1 MESLIRKR
9 ALPLA
14 LSAMLIIAAG
24 ADVLAQGRQT
34 GILRGTALDST
45 GLVLPGVTVT
55 VSSKSL
61 QGTRT
66 TWTGVTGNY
75 EIQGL
80 PPGTYTARFQLTG
93 FADVENAVLVALG
106 ATSEVS
112 VSMQPA
118 FQEAALVVEVVPPEL
133 ASTEGSANI
142 TKETVDA
149 LPIGRDVASIAELA
163 PGVTSNAPND
173 GQLTISGA
181 FGYDNVFLVDGVD
194 VNDNIFGTA
203 HDLFIEDSI
212 EETQVLTSGISAEY
226 GRFSGGVVN
235 AITKSGGNDF
245 SGSFRINL
253 YKPDWTAR
261 TPFER
266 ENEQERSGDLSDNT
280 TYETTVGGPILTDR
294 LWFYYSNRAERVGED
309 QTFNQT
315 GIGHERTTKNDR
327 NQIKLTGTL
336 SPGHTLQGN
345 YMRNSTAQQRPSFGF
360 SIDPATVINRTTPND
375 LWVATYRGATTNHLF
390 TEFQVSQKR
399 LGFRNNGGILTDIR
413 ESPFLTLTQQFA
425 HYNAPYFDAGDPQ
438 DRDNR
443 QFTGSATYFL
453 DTHNIGSH
461 SVKAGFEHF
470 RSTLRGGG
478 SQSATG
484 YVFDADYGVGAGG
497 EPLLDADG
505 RLIPVFQPFATLL
518 EDWRPVRGATLNIDT
533 LSFYVNDSWA
543 LGQHFTFNLG
553 LRSEKVTSEAT
564 NSPNGLDSNRVVP
577 RLAAAVDPVGDG
589 RYTIQ
594 ATYGHYA
601 GRHSEAQFNQNT
613 SVARPDL
620 LLGVYT
626 GPAGQGRDF
635 APGFDPDN
643 YMTVFG
649 LFPNQNVFFDD
660 GVSSPL
666 TKEFTLSG
674 GSTLGGRGHTR
685 VTYMHRRT
693 SDVVEDFFTLDGG
706 ATTIT
711 GPDGQEFGRFENQIF
726 MNTNALYRSYDAM
739 MFEGQYRIFDNFILD
754 ASWTVQVNNEG
765 NFEGESPN
773 RPAISSPAFDYPE
786 VTPATRYYPVGRLDE
801 FQRHKTRVWGIY
813 NLPVGSSTLDIGG
826 IWRYNSGRAYSL
838 AATGQGLSDT
848 QTGIID
854 SLGYSGSPDSR
865 TLFFA
870 DGRGSETF
878 EGYGLFDLS
887 FQYSIPVWGSLR
899 PWFKAEIYNVFNNDK
914 QISWNT
920 SVVPDPD
927 SPLDDLGQPTGY
939 IEGPRFGEAT
949 SSNDYPQFLPG
960 VSGLRTVRFAFGFR
974 F

>member
-1 MESLIRKR
+1 MEGIWKK
-9 ALPLA
+9 ALRIG
-14 LSAMLIIAAG
+14 LSAILVIAVG
-24 ADVLAQGRQT
+24 ADAFAQGRQT
-34 GILRGTALDST
+34 GILRGTAEDLT
-45 GLVLPGVTVT
+45 GLVLPGVTIT
-55 VSSKSL
+55 VRSESL

-66 TWTGVTGNY
+66 TWSGITGNY

-80 PPGTYTARFQLTG
+80 PPGTYTVLFRMTG
-93 FADVENAVLVALG
+93 FAEVEDTATVSLG
-106 ATSEVS
+106 TTSEVS

-133 ASTEGSANI
+133 ASTEGSANS
-142 TKETVDA
+142 TAAEVNA
-149 LPIGRDVASIAELA
+149 LPVGRDIVSIAELA
-163 PGVTSNAPND
+163 PGVTNNTPND

-181 FGYDNVFLVDGVD
+181 FGYDNMFLVDGVD

-212 EETQVLTSGISAEY
+212 EETQVLTSGISSEY

-235 AITKSGGNDF
+235 TITKSGGNTF
-245 SGSFRINL
+245 SGSFRANL

-266 ENEQERSGDLSDNT
+266 QNEQVRTGDLGDNT
-280 TYETTVGGPILTDR
+280 TYETTVGGPIMKDR
-294 LWFYYSNRAERVGED
+294 LWFFYSNRAERVAED
-309 QTFNQT
+309 QTFNET

-336 SPGHTLQGN
+336 TQGHTLQGN

-360 SIDPATVINRTTPND
+360 SIDPATVINRTVPND
-375 LWVATYRGATTNHLF
+375 LWVATYRGAATNQLF

-399 LGFRNNGGILTDIR
+399 LGFRDNGGLLTDIR
-413 ESPFLTLTQQFA
+413 DSPFITLTQQLA
-425 HYNAPYFDAGDPQ
+425 HFNAPYFDAGDPQ

-443 QFTGSATYFL
+443 QFTGSATYYL
-453 DTHNIGSH
+453 DTASVGTH
-461 SVKAGFEHF
+461 SLKAGFEHF

-484 YVFDADYGVGAGG
+484 FVFDADYGVGAGG
-497 EPLLDADG
+497 EPLLDTDG

-533 LSFYVNDSWA
+533 LSFYLNDSWT
-543 LGQHFTFNLG
+543 LGRHFSFNLG
-553 LRSEKVTSEAT
+553 LRSEKASSEAT
-564 NSPNGLDSNRVVP
+564 GDITGLDTNRVVP
-577 RLAAAVDPVGDG
+577 RLAAAVDPIGDG

-620 LLGVYT
+620 LLGLYT

-660 GVSSPL
+660 GISSPL
-666 TKEFTLSG
+666 TKEFTISG
-674 GSTLGGRGHTR
+674 GATLGSRGHTR
-685 VTYMHRRT
+685 VTYLHRKM

-706 ATTIT
+706 ATTVT
-711 GPDGQEFGRFENQIF
+711 GPDGQAFGRFENQIF
-726 MNTNALYRSYDAM
+726 MNTDALFRTYDAM
-739 MFEGQYRIFDNFILD
+739 MFQGQYRLTDNFVLD
-754 ASWTVQVNNEG
+754 GSWTVQLRNEG

-773 RPAISSPAFDYPE
+773 RPAIASPAFDYPE
-786 VTPATRYYPVGRLDE
+786 VTPEFRYYPTGRLDE
-801 FQRHKTRVWGIY
+801 FQGHKARVWGIY
-813 NLPVGSSTLDIGG
+813 NLPVGTSSVDIGG
-826 IWRYNSGRAYSL
+826 IWRYNSGRSYSI
-838 AATGQGLSDT
+838 AANGQGLSDT
-848 QTGIID
+848 QSGIIN
-854 SLGYSGSPDSR
+854 SLGYAGSPDSR
-865 TLFFA
+865 TLFFET
-870 DGRGSETF
+870 GRGSETF
-878 EGYGLFDLS
+878 DGYGLFDLS
-887 FQYSIPVWGSLR
+887 VQYSIPVWESLR
-899 PWFKAEIYNVFNNDK
+899 PWFKAEVYNVFNNSK
-914 QISWNT
+914 QIFGNV

-927 SPLDDLGQPTGY
+927 SPLDDLGLPTGY

-949 SSNDYPQFLPG
+949 SSDNYPQWLPG
-960 VSGLRTVRFAFGFR
+960 LDGLRTIRFSLGFR